1 MIFVGDASPK
11 RYSCINAGVAELVDA
26 QRLGRCSQ
34 RSVGSSPAAR
44 TNHADEFRGLDCL
57 TKR

>member
-1 MIFVGDASPK
+1 MM
-11 RYSCINAGVAELVDA
+11 AGVAELVDA

-44 TNHADEFRGLDCL
+44 TTLNPTIFDNSISLG
-57 TKR
+57 